1 LIKMSTLEGAASMVK
16 RLAVKRLSERAQ
28 MPRRGSDGAAGL
40 DLFAA
45 EDVTVPARGRALV
58 KTDLAIVVP
67 EGTYGRI
74 APRSGL
80 AVKHAID
87 VGAGVIDS
95 DYRGNVCILL
105 FNHSDEDFMVFGG
118 DRVAQLILE
127 KIQVPVEVAE
137 VDALD
142 ETLRNSGGFG
152 STGV

>member
-1 LIKMSTLEGAASMVK
+1 MSTLEGAASMVK